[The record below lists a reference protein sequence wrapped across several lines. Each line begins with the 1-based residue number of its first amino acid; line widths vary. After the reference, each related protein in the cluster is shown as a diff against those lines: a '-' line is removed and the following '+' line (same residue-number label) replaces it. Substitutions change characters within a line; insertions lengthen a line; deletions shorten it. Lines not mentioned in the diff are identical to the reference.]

1 MVVDMQSPSQV
12 GKMPVVET
20 NGYQSTPEMAK
31 APSTE
36 ELRLYEYLVPW
47 QLQPRWMQMAWKWL
61 VDFHLEDG
69 VTELLL

>member
-1 MVVDMQSPSQV
+1 MQSPSQV

-36 ELRLYEYLVPW
+36 ELRLYEYLAPW
-47 QLQPRWMQMAWKWL
+47 QLQPRWMQMAWTWL
-61 VDFHLEDG
+61 VDYIWKMVWRNYSFK
-69 VTELLL
+69 